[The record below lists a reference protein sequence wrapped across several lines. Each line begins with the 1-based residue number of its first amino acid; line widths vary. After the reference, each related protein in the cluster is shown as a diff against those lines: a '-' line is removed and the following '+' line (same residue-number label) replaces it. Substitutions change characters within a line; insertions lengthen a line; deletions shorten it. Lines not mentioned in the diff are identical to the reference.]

1 MAIKDY
7 RDLLVWQKS
16 MLLAKEI
23 YLFSADF
30 PKHEI
35 YGLSSQIRRSAVSV
49 PSNIAR
55 VMVAKQLRNLHDF
68 CALREAHFLSYKHKY
83 IYQMI

>member
-49 PSNIAR
+49 P
-55 VMVAKQLRNLHDF
+55 
-68 CALREAHFLSYKHKY
+68 
-83 IYQMI
+83 